1 MPRVVKTRYACPNCG
16 GQVQAENGRLI
27 CTQNSN
33 HAWNDIQTFMD
44 LHPAIKYE
52 EAKPPVSV
60 QSKHVKIEV
69 SVPPYVEN
77 GLRNRFGSNSNETIA
92 GALGMLAEGEVMM
105 VPKVDLDRMK
115 ESLGKVPASSVE
127 MCGLVYSLKMD
138 VENEKAAKENA
149 ENDLKA
155 YRGGSPRC
163 VVIDLGKHFEAA
175 VEKAR
180 DASEP
185 LKYWLEKVIGNGIEN
200 NWF

>member
-1 MPRVVKTRYACPNCG
+1 MRTVRTNYGCPDCG
-16 GQVQAENGRLI
+16 GQIVASNGKLE
-27 CTQNSN
+27 CSKNPS
-33 HAWNDIQTFMD
+33 HFWNDIETFTKRGPRVMYEGEKPIVAQQT
-44 LHPAIKYE
+44 KY
-52 EAKPPVSV
+52 
-60 QSKHVKIEV
+60 VKVEV
-69 SVPPYVEN
+69 MVPPYVEN
-77 GLRNRFGSNSNETIA
+77 GLRNRFGGNANETIA

-115 ESLGKVPASSVE
+115 ESLGKVPESSAE

-163 VVIDLGKHFEAA
+163 VVIDLGKHFESA
-175 VEKAR
+175 VSKAK
-180 DASEP
+180 DSGEP
-185 LKYWLEKVIGNGIEN
+185 LKYWLEKVLGNGIEN